1 MRQRNLST
9 KPRNPFMKFKLPPG
23 DHYGDIAKRK
33 IVAGFTLVETRYA
46 PQIKLPRHSHERACL
61 CLVLRGACQE
71 IYAGRS
77 LFCQPF
83 SFLFRPAEE
92 AHSDRFEGSG
102 GQALIIEV
110 DHRWLA
116 RLQEQ
121 RVRLDAPVCLQSS
134 LLTGLAARLYA
145 ESRQMDE
152 AAALSIEGLLLEVAA
167 ELARNA
173 TRGAER
179 KAPRWLERAR
189 EFLQASY
196 AEPPTF
202 SEVANAVDVHPV
214 HLAREFRRHYHCT
227 MGEYVRRLRI
237 EFACREIS
245 VSDAPLAEIA
255 LAAGFTHQ
263 SHFSRCFKQVM
274 AMTPAEFQAV
284 ARSR

>member
-1 MRQRNLST
+1 
-9 KPRNPFMKFKLPPG
+9 MKFTLPAG
-23 DHYGDIAKRK
+23 NHYGEIAKRRPLR
-33 IVAGFTLVETRYA
+33 GFTLIETRYA
-46 PQIKLPRHSHERACL
+46 PQLRLPEHSHERACL

-92 AHSDRFEGSG
+92 PHSDHIEGSG
-102 GQALIIEV
+102 VQALIIEV

-116 RLQEQ
+116 CVREQ
-121 RVRLDAPVCLQSS
+121 RVRLNEPLCLRGGA
-134 LLTGLAARLYA
+134 LTGLAARLYA

-167 ELARNA
+167 ELARYA
-173 TRGAER
+173 ARGAER

-196 AEPPTF
+196 TKPPTF

-214 HLAREFRRHYHCT
+214 HLAREFRRHYQCT
-227 MGEYVRRLRI
+227 MGEYIRRLRI

-245 VSDAPLAEIA
+245 VSNACPW
-255 LAAGFTHQ
+255 
-263 SHFSRCFKQVM
+263 
-274 AMTPAEFQAV
+274 
-284 ARSR
+284 

>member
-1 MRQRNLST
+1 
-9 KPRNPFMKFKLPPG
+9 MKFKLPTG
-23 DHYGDIAKRK
+23 NHYGEIAKRRLVGE
-33 IVAGFTLVETRYA
+33 ITLIETRYA
-46 PQIKLPRHSHERACL
+46 PDLRLPKHSHERACL
-61 CLVLRGACQE
+61 SLVLRGACQE

-77 LFCQPF
+77 LSCQPF

-92 AHSDRFEGSG
+92 PHSDRIEGSG
-102 GQALIIEV
+102 VQALIIEV
-110 DHRWLA
+110 DHHWLA
-116 RLQEQ
+116 RVCEQ
-121 RVRLDAPVCLQSS
+121 RVRLDAPICLQGG
-134 LLTGLAARLYA
+134 LLTGLAVRLYA

-167 ELARNA
+167 ELARDA
-173 TRGAER
+173 ARGAER

-202 SEVANAVDVHPV
+202 SEVANTIEVHPV

-237 EFACREIS
+237 EFACHEIAA
-245 VSDAPLAEIA
+245 SDASLAEIA

-263 SHFSRCFKQVM
+263 AHFSRCFKQVM
-274 AMTPAEFQAV
+274 GMTPAEFRGV